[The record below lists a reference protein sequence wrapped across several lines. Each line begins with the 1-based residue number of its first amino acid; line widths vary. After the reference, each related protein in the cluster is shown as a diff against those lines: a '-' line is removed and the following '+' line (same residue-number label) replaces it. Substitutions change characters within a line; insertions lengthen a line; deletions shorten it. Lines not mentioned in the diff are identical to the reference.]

1 MAMEDVWKDI
11 NLSSLYDHR
20 FNHDPNLQGMGLHDF
35 LGRPFAKDTP
45 PRPAPSP
52 ATPPP
57 PQATTRLNLN
67 SVPEFH
73 FCGTVQN
80 SGLQPPRGPVSPKA
94 SFEGLASS
102 PAGSNGSGRK
112 RAHNSGNSSG
122 DHRHKRMIKN
132 RESAARSRARKQ
144 AYTNELELEV
154 AHLMKEN
161 AKLIRQYQQLRIEAA
176 AAPKN
181 RKLCRTS
188 SAPL

>member
-1 MAMEDVWKDI
+1 MSECSSSPSSSTSRHNSPLSPNPRGIIMAMEDVWKDI

-144 AYTNELELEV
+144 ESYSLYS
-154 AHLMKEN
+154 H
-161 AKLIRQYQQLRIEAA
+161 
-176 AAPKN
+176 
-181 RKLCRTS
+181 S
-188 SAPL
+188 

>member
-1 MAMEDVWKDI
+1 MTMEDVWKDI
-11 NLSSLYDHR
+11 NLSYLYDHR
-20 FNHDPNLQGMGLHDF
+20 FNHDPNLQGMSLQDF

-45 PRPAPSP
+45 PRPAP
-52 ATPPP
+52 PPP
-57 PQATTRLNLN
+57 PPATTRLNLN

-73 FCGTVQN
+73 FFRTVQN
-80 SGLQPPRGPVSPKA
+80 SALQPPRPVSPKA

-102 PAGSNGSGRK
+102 SPAGSNASGRK

-181 RKLCRTS
+181 RKLYRTS